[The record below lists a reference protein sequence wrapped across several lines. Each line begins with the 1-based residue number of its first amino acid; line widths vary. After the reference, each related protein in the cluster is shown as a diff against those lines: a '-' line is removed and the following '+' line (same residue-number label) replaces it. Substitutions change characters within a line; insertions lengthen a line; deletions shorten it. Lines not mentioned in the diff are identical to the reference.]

1 MTRFFFRARGGCCGG
16 ANLASEIILNIHHR
30 SVCSIV
36 YVVSTCSVRAAS
48 LQVRVLANLR
58 DPAPFPS
65 LNHHRGVHLILGIRT
80 SPVISCTPS
89 SMHKAAAWSRR
100 GVKRRCI
107 SRTFPCGCLRF
118 CNHAPTKSGSSSS
131 LQTLHLQN
139 SLPRIHRHH
148 GAESVVFPFRP
159 DADNG
164 VRVAVD
170 VRREYHSAS

>member
-1 MTRFFFRARGGCCGG
+1 MTVIFFRARGGCCGG
-16 ANLASEIILNIHHR
+16 ANLASEIILSIHHR

-89 SMHKAAAWSRR
+89 SIHKADHGPAEVFSVDVYQEHTLVDAFDSA
-100 GVKRRCI
+100 
-107 SRTFPCGCLRF
+107 TM
-118 CNHAPTKSGSSSS
+118 
-131 LQTLHLQN
+131 LQQNLAQARVFKTLHKF
-139 SLPRIHRHH
+139 SPRIHRHH